1 MFGNL
6 SIKYKITLL
15 MLVVSATALLSAM
28 TVLFVFDLVYKEEEM
43 LSHLRQKADE
53 IHEKNKDF
61 VRYGI
66 ISRVERNV
74 RAALIDQEAIH
85 TVIIYDTVGK
95 AFFTYRNKKTAR
107 RQGLPQGVDARLS
120 LLDNALEVHMRYV
133 NEEGVKEGEVYLCS
147 TLTPLFKRARQYSYI
162 FLVAFAMAVLLSLVL
177 ANALQQTI
185 SKPIL
190 ELAKTTEQISQNYHY
205 TLPDSHLQHRTD
217 EIGVL
222 LNNFY
227 QMLMRIKEQNDA
239 LLLAKE
245 QAEQSSKAKEQFLA
259 NVSHEIRTPMNAVIG
274 MTDLLLETPLNETQK
289 EYLQIIRSSSEHLL
303 AIINDILDLSKITL
317 GKMTFEKHP
326 IQLRQMVQNL
336 IISHKPRAD
345 AKNLTLIA
353 QIDDTIPEEL
363 FGDPVR
369 LNQILFNLFSNAIKF
384 TEKGSI
390 TIGAHL
396 LPSEEENSVRVE
408 FFVEDTGI
416 GISPEMQERI
426 FEPFTQASGETT
438 RKYGGTGLGL
448 SICKQLVE
456 LQGGKIYLQS
466 QLGKGSRF
474 SFYLPFDRVAR
485 KTSAQESTSSCL
497 LPEEPERISK
507 ARILVVE
514 DNPFNQALVK
524 ALLKKWN
531 LNATIV
537 SNGRQAIEEMSQND
551 YDLVLMDVQM
561 PEIDGYKTTAYI
573 RQMAD
578 RRKASVPIIA
588 LTASALKSEIDKCF
602 AAGMSDFIAKP
613 FDKQLLY
620 QKIAQHLGTNHYH
633 CENPA

>member
-1 MFGNL
+1 
-6 SIKYKITLL
+6 